1 MIAEGGVPPAS
12 RDPRELMAELGLPLP
27 AESGQ
32 KLPSEILAEMRMNVS
47 GVAYL
52 DSSTFPQRVVGLDS
66 VLAPADDRFMGW
78 NSGPSP
84 ANIPS
89 GAPRALFSN
98 LCAPSSGFAGY
109 SPDCA
114 GESLLNPPPALLL
127 GMDCLSR

>member
-52 DSSTFPQRVVGLDS
+52 DSSTFPWRVVGLDS

-84 ANIPS
+84 ANIPLR
-89 GAPRALFSN
+89 APPTSFQQSVRPLLRLRRVLARLR
-98 LCAPSSGFAGY
+98 G
-109 SPDCA
+109 
-114 GESLLNPPPALLL
+114 GESA
-127 GMDCLSR
+127 